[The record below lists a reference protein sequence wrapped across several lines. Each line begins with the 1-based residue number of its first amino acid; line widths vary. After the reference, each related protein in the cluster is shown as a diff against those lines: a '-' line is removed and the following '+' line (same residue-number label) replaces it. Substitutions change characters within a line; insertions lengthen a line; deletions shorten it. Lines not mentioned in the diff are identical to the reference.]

1 MVQCSAS
8 WIISWISNSGFYLIN
23 SPPKHS
29 IFVCELYDSLIFKF
43 SRSFFSQ
50 CRLPSADDVTDLV
63 LLTEAVVDVLLD
75 GVVTEDGE
83 AGQDD
88 APAADVQVESL
99 EELRDGGGSVKAD
112 HVVGAVEHVDG
123 HGVGEGVMVRV
134 LQEDRENFHP

>member
-50 CRLPSADDVTDLV
+50 CRLPPADDVADLV
-63 LLTEAVVDVLLD
+63 LLAEAVVDVLLD

-83 AGQDD
+83 AREDD
-88 APAADVQVESL
+88 ATTADVEVERL
-99 EELRDGGGSVKAD
+99 QELTDRGRAVKAH
-112 HVVGAVEHVDG
+112 HVVGPVQHVDW
-123 HGVGEGVMVRV
+123 HGVGEGVVVRV
-134 LQEDRENFHP
+134 LQQD